1 LEVYQNQIIAASRA
15 ELVWLDRA
23 TGKETARSGD
33 FTDSF
38 IYRWVRMNE
47 KTLIV
52 AGYDDVHVFVVD
64 LETREVSNPLP
75 FGGSERLRD
84 IAKLDEERVV
94 LTHWGEM
101 LKVFNVTTGKVEK
114 VVKEDLST
122 LAVSAD
128 GDVHAWKGGKMF
140 ILKPDGE
147 LKPPV
152 ETPAAEKALWLDGR
166 LFLGGPTGAVYRM
179 S

>member
-1 LEVYQNQIIAASRA
+1 
-15 ELVWLDRA
+15 
-23 TGKETARSGD
+23 
-33 FTDSF
+33 
-38 IYRWVRMNE
+38 
-47 KTLIV
+47 
-52 AGYDDVHVFVVD
+52 DDVSVYVVD
-64 LETREVSNPLP
+64 LETREVSKPLP

-114 VVKEDLST
+114 VVKEDFST

-128 GDVHAWKGGKMF
+128 GDIHAWKGGKMF

-152 ETPAAEKALWLDGR
+152 DTPAAEKALWLDGR
-166 LFLGGPTGAVYRM
+166 LFIGGASGAVHRM